1 MTHLRKFKLA
11 SEDAEFA
18 IIQNERR
25 TCFNGVY
32 PLKIFPQKGLEW
44 IEFGSITCF
53 YGSNGSGKTTLLN
66 IIGEKLNV
74 IRHSEFSN
82 SAFFGRYL
90 ECCQEYGIVPENSQ
104 FLSSDDVFDYVMNMR
119 YLNQDIDDHREQLI
133 KGYATMRHR
142 AAVDEKYR
150 QLHGLDDYDRWKEV
164 KSAMNKNGTQSKF
177 INERLARN
185 IDMFSNGE
193 TALRYFTEHIDRDA
207 LYLLDEPENSLS
219 IKFQLDLAKYI
230 EDSARFYNCQ
240 FIISTHSPVFLSLK
254 MRLFIIL
261 TNTPYQPKNGQNLK
275 TSVNIMISSN
285 RTKRSLKMI
294 ENIS

>member
-1 MTHLRKFKLA
+1 MTHLQKFRLA
-11 SEDAEFA
+11 SEDAELG
-18 IIQNERR
+18 IISRERR

-66 IIGEKLNV
+66 IIGEELDV

-90 ECCQEYGIVPENSQ
+90 ECCQAYGDVPENSQ

-142 AAVDEKYR
+142 ASVDETYR
-150 QLHGLDDYDRWKEV
+150 QLHGLEDYDSWKER
-164 KSAMNKNGTQSKF
+164 KDAFYKNNTQSKF

-193 TALRYFTEHIDRDA
+193 TALRYFTEHIDKDA

-219 IKFQLDLAKYI
+219 IKYQLDLAKYI
-230 EDSARFYNCQ
+230 EDSARFFNCQ

-254 MRLFIIL
+254 DALV
-261 TNTPYQPKNGQNLK
+261 YNLDK
-275 TSVNIMISSN
+275 YPVSTEKW
-285 RTKRSLKMI
+285 TEL
-294 ENIS
+294 ENVRKYYDFFKSHEAEFEND

>member
-1 MTHLRKFKLA
+1 MTHLQKFRLA
-11 SEDAEFA
+11 SEDAELG
-18 IIQNERR
+18 IIARERR

-44 IEFGSITCF
+44 IELGSITCF

-66 IIGEKLNV
+66 IIGEELDV

-90 ECCQEYGIVPENSQ
+90 ECCQAYGDVPENSQ

-142 AAVDEKYR
+142 ASVDETYR
-150 QLHGLDDYDRWKEV
+150 QLHGLEDYDSWKER
-164 KSAMNKNGTQSKF
+164 KDAFYKNNTQSKF

-219 IKFQLDLAKYI
+219 IKYQLDLAKYI
-230 EDSARFYNCQ
+230 EDSARFFNCQ

-254 MRLFIIL
+254 DALV
-261 TNTPYQPKNGQNLK
+261 YNLDK
-275 TSVNIMISSN
+275 YPVSTEKWTELENVRKYYDFFKSHEAEF
-285 RTKRSLKMI
+285 

>member
-1 MTHLRKFKLA
+1 MVHLRQFKLA
-11 SEDAEFA
+11 ADDDELG
-18 IIQNERR
+18 IILNERR

-44 IEFGSITCF
+44 IEFGNITCF

-66 IIGEKLNV
+66 IIGEELNV

-90 ECCQEYGIVPENSQ
+90 ECCEAFGNVPETSQ

-133 KGYATMRHR
+133 KGYATMRKR
-142 AAVDEKYR
+142 AGEDEEYR
-150 QLHGLDDYDRWKEV
+150 KLHGLDDYDRWKEA
-164 KSAMNKNGTQSKF
+164 KSAFNKNKTQSKF
-177 INERLARN
+177 VNERLARN

-193 TALRYFTEHIDRDA
+193 TALRYFTEHIDSDA

-219 IKFQLDLAKYI
+219 IKYQLDLAKYI
-230 EDSARFYNCQ
+230 EDSARYYNCQ

-254 MRLFIIL
+254 NALI
-261 TNTPYQPKNGQNLK
+261 YNLDKIPVK
-275 TSVNIMISSN
+275 TEKW
-285 RTKRSLKMI
+285 TEL
-294 ENIS
+294 ENVRKYYEFFKSHEAEFENN

>member
-1 MTHLRKFKLA
+1 MTHLQKFRLA
-11 SEDAEFA
+11 SEDAELG
-18 IIQNERR
+18 IISRERR

-66 IIGEKLNV
+66 IIGEELDV

-90 ECCQEYGIVPENSQ
+90 ECCQAYGDVPENSQ

-119 YLNQDIDDHREQLI
+119 YLNQDIDDHRERLI

-142 AAVDEKYR
+142 ASVDETYR
-150 QLHGLDDYDRWKEV
+150 QLHGLEDYDSWKER
-164 KSAMNKNGTQSKF
+164 KDAFYKNNTQSKF

-193 TALRYFTEHIDRDA
+193 TALRYFTEHIDKDA

-219 IKFQLDLAKYI
+219 IKYQLDLAKYI
-230 EDSARFYNCQ
+230 EDSARFFNCQ

-254 MRLFIIL
+254 DALV
-261 TNTPYQPKNGQNLK
+261 YNLDK
-275 TSVNIMISSN
+275 YPVT
-285 RTKRSLKMI
+285 TEKWTDL
-294 ENIS
+294 ENVRKYYDFFKSHEAEFEND

>member
-1 MTHLRKFKLA
+1 MTHLQKFRLA
-11 SEDAEFA
+11 SEDAELG
-18 IIQNERR
+18 IIAREHR

-44 IEFGSITCF
+44 IEFGNITCF

-66 IIGEKLNV
+66 IIGEELDV

-90 ECCQEYGIVPENSQ
+90 ECCQAYGDVPENSQ

-119 YLNQDIDDHREQLI
+119 YLNQDIDDHRDQLI

-142 AAVDEKYR
+142 ASVDETYR
-150 QLHGLDDYDRWKEV
+150 QLHGLEDYDSWKER
-164 KSAMNKNGTQSKF
+164 KDAFYKNNTQSKF

-207 LYLLDEPENSLS
+207 LYLLDEPESSLS
-219 IKFQLDLAKYI
+219 IKYQLDLAKYI
-230 EDSARFYNCQ
+230 EDSARFFNCQ

-254 MRLFIIL
+254 DALI
-261 TNTPYQPKNGQNLK
+261 YNLDK
-275 TSVNIMISSN
+275 YPVSTEKW
-285 RTKRSLKMI
+285 TDL
-294 ENIS
+294 ENVRKYYDFFKSHEAEFENE

>member
-1 MTHLRKFKLA
+1 MTHLQKFRLA
-11 SEDAEFA
+11 SEDAELG
-18 IIQNERR
+18 IISRERR

-66 IIGEKLNV
+66 IIGEELDV

-90 ECCQEYGIVPENSQ
+90 ECCQAYGDVPENSQ

-142 AAVDEKYR
+142 ASEDQEYR

-219 IKFQLDLAKYI
+219 IKYQLDLAKYI
-230 EDSARFYNCQ
+230 EDSARFFNCQ
-240 FIISTHSPVFLSLK
+240 FIISTLSPVFLSLK
-254 MRLFIIL
+254 DALV
-261 TNTPYQPKNGQNLK
+261 YNLDK
-275 TSVNIMISSN
+275 YPVSTEKWTDLENV
-285 RTKRSLKMI
+285 RKYYDFFRSHETEF
-294 ENIS
+294 END

>member
-1 MTHLRKFKLA
+1 MTHLRKFRLA
-11 SEDAEFA
+11 SDGDELA

-44 IEFGSITCF
+44 IELSDITCF

-74 IRHSEFSN
+74 IKHSEFSN

-90 ECCQEYGIVPENSQ
+90 ECCQAYGIVPENSQ

-142 AAVDEKYR
+142 AGLDEEYR
-150 QLHGLDDYDRWKEV
+150 HLHGLDDYDRWKEA
-164 KSAMNKNGTQSKF
+164 KSAYLKNNTQSKF

-254 MRLFIIL
+254 NALV
-261 TNTPYQPKNGQNLK
+261 YNLDK
-275 TSVNIMISSN
+275 KPVT
-285 RTKRSLKMI
+285 TEKWTDL
-294 ENIS
+294 ENVRKYYDFFKSHETEFEND

>member
-1 MTHLRKFKLA
+1 MTHLQKFRLA
-11 SEDAEFA
+11 SEDAELG
-18 IIQNERR
+18 IISRERR

-66 IIGEKLNV
+66 IIGEELDV

-90 ECCQEYGIVPENSQ
+90 ECCQAYGDVPENSQ

-142 AAVDEKYR
+142 ASVDETYR
-150 QLHGLDDYDRWKEV
+150 QLHGLEDYDSWKER
-164 KSAMNKNGTQSKF
+164 KDAFYKNNTQSKF

-193 TALRYFTEHIDRDA
+193 TALRYFTEHIDKDA

-219 IKFQLDLAKYI
+219 IKYQLDLAKYI
-230 EDSARFYNCQ
+230 EDSARFFNCQ

-254 MRLFIIL
+254 DALV
-261 TNTPYQPKNGQNLK
+261 YNLDK
-275 TSVNIMISSN
+275 YPVSTEKW
-285 RTKRSLKMI
+285 TEL
-294 ENIS
+294 ENVRKYYDFFKSHETEFEND

>member
-1 MTHLRKFKLA
+1 MTHLQKFRLA
-11 SEDAEFA
+11 SEDAELG
-18 IIQNERR
+18 IISRERR

-66 IIGEKLNV
+66 IIGEELDV

-90 ECCQEYGIVPENSQ
+90 ECCQAYGDIPENSQ

-142 AAVDEKYR
+142 ASVDETYR
-150 QLHGLDDYDRWKEV
+150 QLHGLEDYDSWKER
-164 KSAMNKNGTQSKF
+164 KDAFYKNNTQSKF

-193 TALRYFTEHIDRDA
+193 TALRYFTEHIDKDA

-219 IKFQLDLAKYI
+219 IKYQLDLAKYI
-230 EDSARFYNCQ
+230 EDSARFFNCQ

-254 MRLFIIL
+254 DALV
-261 TNTPYQPKNGQNLK
+261 YNLDK
-275 TSVNIMISSN
+275 YPVSTEKW
-285 RTKRSLKMI
+285 TDL
-294 ENIS
+294 ENVRKYYDFFKSHETEFEND

>member
-1 MTHLRKFKLA
+1 MIYLRNFKLA
-11 SEDAEFA
+11 SDGDENA
-18 IIQNERR
+18 IITNKHR

-44 IEFGSITCF
+44 IEFGNITCF

-82 SAFFGRYL
+82 SAFFSTYL
-90 ECCQEYGIVPENSQ
+90 KCCEAFGAVPENSQ

-119 YLNQDIDDHREQLI
+119 YLNQNIDDHREQLI
-133 KGYATMRHR
+133 KGYATMRNR
-142 AAVDEKYR
+142 AGLDEEYR
-150 QLHGLDDYDRWKEV
+150 QLHGLDDYDRWKER
-164 KSAMNKNGTQSKF
+164 KSAFLKNNTQSKF
-177 INERLARN
+177 VNERLARN

-219 IKFQLDLAKYI
+219 IKYQLDLAKYI

-240 FIISTHSPVFLSLK
+240 FVISTHSPVFLSLK
-254 MRLFIIL
+254 DALIYNL
-261 TNTPYQPKNGQNLK
+261 DKNPVITEK
-275 TSVNIMISSN
+275 W
-285 RTKRSLKMI
+285 TKL
-294 ENIS
+294 ENIRKYYNFFKSHEAEFEND

>member
-1 MTHLRKFKLA
+1 MTHLQKFRLA
-11 SEDAEFA
+11 SEDAELG
-18 IIQNERR
+18 IISRERR

-66 IIGEKLNV
+66 IIGEELDV

-90 ECCQEYGIVPENSQ
+90 ECCQAYGDVPENSQ

-142 AAVDEKYR
+142 ASEDQEYR

-193 TALRYFTEHIDRDA
+193 TALRYFTEHIDKDA

-219 IKFQLDLAKYI
+219 IKYQLDLAKYI
-230 EDSARFYNCQ
+230 EDSARFFNCQ

-254 MRLFIIL
+254 DALV
-261 TNTPYQPKNGQNLK
+261 YNLDK
-275 TSVNIMISSN
+275 YPVSTEKWTELENVRKYYDFFKSHEAEF
-285 RTKRSLKMI
+285 